1 MGLMLIVGIAWMAL
15 AITVAVL
22 IGRAI
27 RVADAR
33 AVAGTPD
40 RFSASG
46 SQSDAQV
53 LPLQLARPRT
63 LA

>member
-1 MGLMLIVGIAWMAL
+1 MGLMLVVGIAWMAL
-15 AITVAVL
+15 AISVAVL

-33 AVAGTPD
+33 SVESVQHP
-40 RFSASG
+40 SASDR
-46 SQSDAQV
+46 DAQV
-53 LPLQLARPRT
+53 LSLQLGRPRT